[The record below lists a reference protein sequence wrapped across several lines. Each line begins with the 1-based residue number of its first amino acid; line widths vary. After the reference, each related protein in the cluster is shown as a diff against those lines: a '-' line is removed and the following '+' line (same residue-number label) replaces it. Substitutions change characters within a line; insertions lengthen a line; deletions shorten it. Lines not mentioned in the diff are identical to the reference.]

1 MSLVLFPRSGVAD
14 GIGCSVQFGTAS
26 LCCVRQRRP
35 EGTHPAAGILMHGA
49 EATCLLMGRG
59 KLEEIDLEEKH
70 KWFSGL
76 IFHSKRVKQQK
87 NEQEWAEI
95 ACLVLQ

>member
-14 GIGCSVQFGTAS
+14 GIGCSVQPHFVVCGRGDLKGLTLLLAS
-26 LCCVRQRRP
+26 
-35 EGTHPAAGILMHGA
+35 LMHGA

-59 KLEEIDLEEKH
+59 KLEEIDLEEKY

-76 IFHSKRVKQQK
+76 VFHLKRVKQQK
-87 NEQEWAEI
+87 NEQQWAEI